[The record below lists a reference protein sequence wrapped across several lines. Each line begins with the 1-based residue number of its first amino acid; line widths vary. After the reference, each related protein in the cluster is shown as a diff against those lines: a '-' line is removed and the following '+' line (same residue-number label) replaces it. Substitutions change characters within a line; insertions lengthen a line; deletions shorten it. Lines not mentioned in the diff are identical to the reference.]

1 MVKNPLAKQ
10 EMWVQPLDWGDPLK
24 KEMATHASILAWE
37 ITWTKE
43 PGGLKSMGLQRVG
56 QNLATKQQKQQQSN
70 MMINAGIQV
79 QAKCHRSPGKGVTHC
94 LRGQKGDFGGNN
106 LS

>member
-24 KEMATHASILAWE
+24 KKMATHSSILAWE

-43 PGGLKSMGLQRVG
+43 LGGLQSTWLQRVG
-56 QNLATKQQKQQQSN
+56 ENLATKQQKQQQSN

-79 QAKCHRSPGKGVTHC
+79 RAKCRRSPGKGVTHC